1 MKKRLTFLVAL
12 LIAAATSFAAP
23 VMPGFKKTLP
33 TTNGNV
39 ITAELQG
46 DEFLSCGRL
55 PTASDIL
62 YLMMASVLLMPTL
75 ILFNTKP
82 A

>member
-1 MKKRLTFLVAL
+1 MKKRLTFLAAL
-12 LIAAATSFAAP
+12 LIAVATSFAAP

-46 DEFLSCGRL
+46 DEFLSWWE
-55 PTASDIL
+55 TADGKRYTLSDEHRSSRPQL
-62 YLMMASVLLMPTL
+62 
-75 ILFNTKP
+75 
-82 A
+82 